1 MAVVDVASNVLQLKQ
16 EIKSIALNCGR
27 DPREV
32 SLMAVTKTVSA
43 DIVGQAVAAGQALFG
58 ENRLQE
64 AWRKIPQV
72 KAPES
77 SWHLIGPLQSNKVR
91 RAVEIFQVIQT
102 LDRPKI
108 ARKINHYA
116 NKMGKTLPVFV
127 EVNIGDEPQKHGVLT
142 KELPAL
148 IELVDTMP
156 ALRLEGLMTIPPRHE
171 EAEES
176 RPYFQRLAAILNEIN
191 LCRESPV
198 KELSMGMSH
207 DYRIAIE
214 EGSTL
219 LRIGTAI
226 FGSRL

>member
-72 KAPES
+72 KAPKS

-116 NKMGKTLPVFV
+116 HKMGKTLPVFV